1 VSVQLLEQAADALG
15 ELLEEVVFVGAATV
29 TLWITDPGAPPV
41 RATRDVDVIVEVTTR
56 AGFHEFEERLRDIR
70 FVEDRESGIICRWR
84 HRDSGLILDAMPA
97 DASLLGFANRW
108 QASAV
113 PHAVRR
119 ELPSG
124 AFIRAVPPPYLL
136 ATKLEA
142 FRGRG
147 QGDFLGSRDF
157 GDVIALIDGR
167 EELPDE
173 VADCDQDLRTYL
185 ATELRRVMETPRFM
199 DGVFGALQPDSASQA
214 RAETVVVPRIRALL
228 DPG

>member
-1 VSVQLLEQAADALG
+1 MSLQLLEQAAAALG
-15 ELLEEVVFVGAATV
+15 ALVEEVVFVGAATV

-56 AGFHEFEERLRDIR
+56 AGFHEFEERLRGIR
-70 FVEDRESGIICRWR
+70 FAEDQESGVICRWR

-97 DASLLGFANRW
+97 DASLLGFVNRW
-108 QASAV
+108 QAGAL

-124 AFIRAVPPPYLL
+124 AVIRAVPPPYLL

-147 QGDFLGSRDF
+147 QRDFLGSRDF

-167 EELPDE
+167 EELTAE
-173 VADCDQDLRTYL
+173 VAACDE
-185 ATELRRVMETPRFM
+185 ELRSYVAGELRSVMGNARFM
-199 DGVFGALQPDSASQA
+199 DGVFGSLQPDVASQE
-214 RAETVVVPRIRALL
+214 RAEVVVIPRVRALR
-228 DPG
+228 DVG